1 MSMSLEEIV
10 RQEARVL
17 GYERLKPQQVRAVE
31 AFVGGRKDVF
41 VSLPT
46 GYGKSLCFGLLPR
59 VFDHIRGVKERSIT
73 IVISPLVSL
82 IQDQC
87 STFNKMG
94 LSAAYVGSCDN
105 DVRRRMKEGEYQ
117 LLFACPEVFSRS
129 FEVRSMLSSQIYIEN
144 LVALVVDEAHCIKK
158 W

>member
-59 VFDHIRGVKERSIT
+59 VFDHIRGVKERS
-73 IVISPLVSL
+73 SL